1 MIKELEGKYEFYPGD
16 PLLKKYFFDVKLT
29 KNEIKMMKEVY
40 KYIKEFIKKTNLS
53 KDLSYKPYALISPSY
68 LDNYGFYELVDV
80 DRGYFDL
87 IPLGENIQE
96 VINYSINKMLSML
109 SHDYEFKNRQR
120 LNKEFAERFEDFNF
134 KPLYNLDSNRYFSCL
149 HFAEYAID
157 KWDKYY
163 NGNLPDEIVIYY
175 ENYLNNI
182 WWTKEQHVVWNY
194 DKVNKKFNCKKNVK
208 IKKLEK

>member
-1 MIKELEGKYEFYPGD
+1 MIKELEDKYEFYPGD
-16 PLLKKYFFDVKLT
+16 PLLDKYFFNVKPT
-29 KNEIKMMKEVY
+29 KNEMKKMKEVY
-40 KYIKEFIKKTNLS
+40 KYVKKFIQKTKLS

-68 LDNYGFYELVDV
+68 LDNYGYYELVDV